1 MNLLRQRSFD
11 YVYNSKNIEDI
22 RNQDFELI
30 ICAGIPATKWL
41 ANKDPG
47 SDWKN
52 IKRMLDNLTQVTASN
67 FILVS
72 TIDVYPLPLVMDEN
86 TDPTGQPNHP
96 YGLHRLAIESFV
108 REWFHNFHIIRL
120 PGLFGFGLKKNVIY
134 DLLHDNCLDQ
144 INPQSCYQY
153 YCLENLWNDI
163 VKSMYLGFPILNI
176 SSRPIATHDIIQHFF
191 PGKSVASKAGPA
203 AVYDFRSIYA
213 KHWGGLDGY
222 LYGREQVLTE
232 LGAFIS
238 KIDEKRNML

>member
-1 MNLLRQRSFD
+1 MDALIGHTGFVGMNLLRQRSFD

-72 TIDVYPLPLVMDEN
+72 TIDVYPLPLGVDET

-108 REWFHNFHIIRL
+108 RERFRNFHF
-120 PGLFGFGLKKNVIY
+120 FGCQVSSDRFRKRMSSTTCSMTIAWTRSTPKVATSTMAGQY
-134 DLLHDNCLDQ
+134 LD
-144 INPQSCYQY
+144 
-153 YCLENLWNDI
+153 
-163 VKSMYLGFPILNI
+163 
-176 SSRPIATHDIIQHFF
+176 
-191 PGKSVASKAGPA
+191 
-203 AVYDFRSIYA
+203 
-213 KHWGGLDGY
+213 
-222 LYGREQVLTE
+222 
-232 LGAFIS
+232 
-238 KIDEKRNML
+238 